1 MHLWCRFFFLY
12 QQINCQNMEIVIK
25 LILLTIDIDQHHF
38 VLVAVCRPWHE
49 PQLRVCV
56 GLWSFVCVCRVCIAS
71 CKFDVNFIVVCLFD
85 GSFFQLAA
93 KPLVFTSKWFDWKFT
108 NFVHFLQRAI
118 FSKLASVPGGGSALR
133 MSSLTRSSLYFSK
146 QSLRLVVF
154 IMAKHFILQDLFIF
168 RLGLNVSFVVCQ
180 WYIWQDDIC
189 CMTWYHIVKKE
200 RRDLN

>member
-1 MHLWCRFFFLY
+1 M
-12 QQINCQNMEIVIK
+12 
-25 LILLTIDIDQHHF
+25 
-38 VLVAVCRPWHE
+38 CRPWHK

-56 GLWSFVCVCRVCIAS
+56 GLRSFVCVGFALQA
-71 CKFDVNFIVVCLFD
+71 VNLMSISLSSVSLTDHFFIWQQNHWFSHPNDLIEN
-85 GSFFQLAA
+85 FQ
-93 KPLVFTSKWFDWKFT
+93 T
-108 NFVHFLQRAI
+108 FVQFLQRAI
-118 FSKLASVPGGGSALR
+118 FSKLASEPCGGSALR